1 MGRAEKTIQQEN
13 PLQKLTT
20 WEELKELRIRKRLA
34 EIDFSIDKMVSYHIP
49 MERLRVDMKKFKGG
63 NIKNCFEKWANI
75 TQYQFIL
82 NIVKSGLTMEFA
94 YLLVCQFVPPLNL
107 SPVETE
113 ISDAEISKLL
123 SKGVIVN
130 TTKKPNYYV
139 SRIFKTIK
147 KDGNYRMIPENV
159 QWIFEI

>member
-1 MGRAEKTIQQEN
+1 M
-13 PLQKLTT
+13 
-20 WEELKELRIRKRLA
+20 
-34 EIDFSIDKMVSYHIP
+34 
-49 MERLRVDMKKFKGG
+49 
-63 NIKNCFEKWANI
+63 
-75 TQYQFIL
+75 
-82 NIVKSGLTMEFA
+82 
-94 YLLVCQFVPPLNL
+94 CQFVPPLNL

-113 ISDAEISKLL
+113 IIDAEISKLL

-139 SRIFKTIK
+139 SRIFKTIE